1 MQSPH
6 LESFQNARYGEWL
19 DAASGSHT
27 TTELEITVGGLEITF
42 AILNLFKVMAPPAII
57 ETWRRGHKGIATV
70 VTIGFLGLAAL
81 SIWNITALQTIV
93 RNDRDAAQQ
102 VEKQRLAALR
112 DELMRTEELAA
123 ALGETRLP
131 GVIEREMEAMRYDV
145 RWSSAEECRDATA
158 KASRTFCADYARL
171 FGELSQANA
180 VEQARLRAERLRGEI
195 AQRIT
200 AGAVRIADPELTRIA
215 QLTGRDADTI
225 GWWRAVVFAV
235 IFEMV
240 EAFGL
245 TLAWLVRPAAQL
257 TKGDGAPITGG
268 ALAGISVPPPGKLPD
283 APSMLP
289 SSLEIAVAEGGDE
302 PEANELPEAAETVA
316 EILPS
321 KPAPEDVK
329 LGSQAGYHAH
339 RNPALQPA
347 PGRLQQPAPT
357 ATSRPALR
365 LIAPGPTT
373 DVGKV
378 EAVPGASAQGA
389 IEDFVAL
396 LEPQRDGGATG
407 GELFRAYKSMR
418 VAHGWPEMTQTA
430 FGRSIRVAVE
440 NRGGRKL
447 KSRGQQVYVGVAVPH
462 SIGCLRY

>member
-1 MQSPH
+1 
-6 LESFQNARYGEWL
+6 
-19 DAASGSHT
+19 
-27 TTELEITVGGLEITF
+27 
-42 AILNLFKVMAPPAII
+42 
-57 ETWRRGHKGIATV
+57 
-70 VTIGFLGLAAL
+70 
-81 SIWNITALQTIV
+81 
-93 RNDRDAAQQ
+93 
-102 VEKQRLAALR
+102 
-112 DELMRTEELAA
+112 MRTEELAA

-145 RWSSAEECRDATA
+145 RWSSAEECRDVTA

-195 AQRIT
+195 AQRTT
-200 AGAVRIADPELTRIA
+200 AGAVRIADPELMRIA
-215 QLTGRDADTI
+215 QLMGRDADTI
-225 GWWRAVVFAV
+225 GRWRAVVFAV

-257 TKGDGAPITGG
+257 VKGDGAPITGG
-268 ALAGISVPPPGKLPD
+268 ALAGIRVPPPGKLPD
-283 APSMLP
+283 APCMLP
-289 SSLEIAVAEGGDE
+289 SSLELAVAEGGDE
-302 PEANELPEAAETVA
+302 FEANELPEAAEAVVD
-316 EILPS
+316 ILPS
-321 KPAPEDVK
+321 KPAPEDAK

-339 RNPALQPA
+339 E
-347 PGRLQQPAPT
+347 RLQQLAPT
-357 ATSRPALR
+357 ATLRPALR

-378 EAVPGASAQGA
+378 EAVPGASAQDA

-396 LEPQRDGGATG
+396 LEPQRRGGATS
-407 GELFRAYKSMR
+407 GELFRAYNSMR
-418 VAHGWPEMTQTA
+418 IAHGWPEMTQTA

-462 SIGCLRY
+462 PVER